1 MGSELDMKKTPLV
14 AVKSDVLTQELEML
28 EQASDTR
35 SIARKGLWVLG
46 LALGSFVLWAA
57 LAPLD
62 EGVPAAATVSIDAK
76 RKTIQH
82 LSGGIIKEV
91 LVHEGEHVQKGQ
103 LLVRMEEA
111 VSRANYESV
120 RQRYLGLSAMR
131 ARLNAEQTGASQLT
145 FESDVLA
152 AAKEDP
158 LVEQQVTNQKQLFE
172 SRRASLR
179 ADMRAVDEALNSLRA
194 QRAATVQVLAQRRQQ
209 LDLLK
214 EELSNGR
221 ELVREGYMPRNR
233 QMELERMVADIQAAV
248 ADQVGTLER
257 HERSMSELNER
268 REQRR
273 AEYRKEVEA
282 QLADVLRE
290 VQGDAQKFV
299 AQKEDL
305 ERVELRAPVDGQVMG
320 MTVFSAGT
328 VIQPGQRLMDVVP
341 KDQALLLEAQIP
353 PHLIDSVEAG
363 LLVKV
368 RFSAFAH
375 TPQLVVQ
382 GKVESVSGDLMV
394 ENTSPPHSYFLAR
407 VRLTPEGMKSL
418 GAHQMQAGMQADMVI
433 RTGQRSMLT
442 YLIKPLLKGWSR
454 ALKEQ

>member
-1 MGSELDMKKTPLV
+1 MGSELDTNKASLATPKN
-14 AVKSDVLTQELEML
+14 AVLSQELEML

-46 LALGSFVLWAA
+46 LTLGSFLLWAA

-62 EGVPAAATVSIDAK
+62 EGVPASATVSIDAK

-82 LSGGIIKEV
+82 LTGGIVKEV
-91 LVHEGEHVQKGQ
+91 LVHEGEQVQKGQ

-131 ARLNAEQTGASQLT
+131 ARLNAEQSGASALA
-145 FESDVLA
+145 FEPDVLA
-152 AAKEDP
+152 AAKVDP
-158 LVEQQVTNQKQLFE
+158 LIEQQVSNQKQLFA
-172 SRRASLR
+172 SRRAALA
-179 ADMRAVDEALNSLRA
+179 ADMRAMDESLKSLRA
-194 QRAATVQVLAQRRQQ
+194 QRAATVQVVAQRRSQ
-209 LDLLK
+209 LGLLQ
-214 EELSNGR
+214 EELSNAR
-221 ELVREGYMPRNR
+221 ELVREGYLPRTR
-233 QMELERMVADIQAAV
+233 QMELERMVADTQASL
-248 ADQVGTLER
+248 ADQLGQVER
-257 HERSMSELNER
+257 HERSVAEINER

-320 MTVFSAGT
+320 MTVFSSGT
-328 VIQPGQRLMDVVP
+328 VVQPGQRLMDVVP
-341 KDQALLLEAQIP
+341 KEQELLLEAQIL
-353 PHLIDSVEAG
+353 PHLIDSVEPG
-363 LLVKV
+363 LLVNV

-382 GKVESVSGDLMV
+382 GKVESVSADLLT
-394 ENTSPPHSYFLAR
+394 ENTNPPRSYFLAR

-418 GAHQMQAGMQADMVI
+418 GNHQMQAGMQADMVI

-442 YLIKPLLKGWSR
+442 YLTKPLFKGWSH